1 VTTRQPGGGPFITKD
16 NALMKVTQGKGVELC
31 YVHGCQNKP
40 NKIIV
45 WFKRPDK
52 AKVWVCNTHGQM
64 FG

>member
-1 VTTRQPGGGPFITKD
+1 
-16 NALMKVTQGKGVELC
+16 MKVTQGKGVELC